1 MLASEVI
8 KRIKAYCGGIG
19 FDTGVPIDEETTRDK
34 ILYGDPNQECTG
46 IVTCLWAN
54 ADVVERAQELG
65 ANLIIAHEA
74 LFWNHGDHQDFI
86 AENKTY
92 LAKKRL
98 LDEWGGVVWRCHD
111 YIHSRVP
118 IDTDGALV
126 DGIFYGLA
134 WKLGWLD
141 YRIGD
146 IAMGLDF
153 KIPQTR
159 GEDLARELVEKLG
172 LNGTRLIGDSD
183 AMVSR
188 VHVPMHVMGVAP
200 DDNRETIYADEHDV
214 DCLMTMEFVDFTTSE
229 FIRDSGML
237 DQGKC
242 AITIGHFNLEEP
254 GMEYMPT
261 WIPMA
266 LGSDEISATFVPMG
280 DTYQYVVAS
289 K

>member
-1 MLASEVI
+1 MLASGVI

-19 FDTGVPIDEETTRDK
+19 FDTGVPIDEATTCDK

-188 VHVPMHVMGVAP
+188 VHVPMHVMGVAL

>member
-1 MLASEVI
+1 M
-8 KRIKAYCGGIG
+8 
-19 FDTGVPIDEETTRDK
+19 
-34 ILYGDPNQECTG
+34 
-46 IVTCLWAN
+46 TCLWAN
-54 ADVVERAQELG
+54 ADVIERARELG

-86 AENKTY
+86 AETKTY
-92 LAKKRL
+92 LAKKQL

-118 IDTDGALV
+118 IDTDGAMV

-146 IAMGLDF
+146 VAMGLDF
-153 KIPQTR
+153 KIPAIK
-159 GEDLARELVEKLG
+159 GIDLARELVKKLG
-172 LNGTRLIGDSD
+172 LNGTRLIGDSQ
-183 AMVSR
+183 AVVSR
-188 VHVPMHVMGVAP
+188 VHVPMHIMGVAP
-200 DDNRETIYADEHDV
+200 DDNRETVYADEQDV

-229 FIRDSGML
+229 FVRDAGML

-261 WIPMA
+261 WIPAA
-266 LGSDEISATFVPMG
+266 LGCDEIQASFVPMG
-280 DTYQYVVAS
+280 DTYQYIVAD
-289 K
+289 

>member
-214 DCLMTMEFVDFTTSE
+214 YCLMTMEFVDFTTSE

>member
-34 ILYGDPNQECTG
+34 ILYGDPDQECTG

-54 ADVVERAQELG
+54 ADVIERAKELG
-65 ANLIIAHEA
+65 ANLIVAHEA

-118 IDTDGALV
+118 IETDGALV

-172 LNGTRLIGDSD
+172 LNGTRLIGDPD

-261 WIPMA
+261 WIPTA
-266 LGSDEISATFVPMG
+266 LGSNEISATFVPMG
-280 DTYQYVVAS
+280 DTYQYVVAN

>member
-254 GMEYMPT
+254 GVEYMPT